1 MERLDLLG
9 FLIVTL
15 NCNVTIVGKIW
26 LIFTIL
32 LRMVVVVLAGAP
44 VYQDEQERFV
54 CNTLQ
59 PGCANVCYDIF
70 SPVSHLRFW
79 LIQSVSV
86 LLPSAVF
93 SVYVLHKGAVL
104 AARGPCAP
112 EVRPRGHD
120 PSDPIAGDRRC
131 PPPSRKACNLN
142 VPDFSSGYMVHL
154 FLRTLTEAAFGALHY
169 LLFGFLVPKRFSCT
183 RPPCTSV
190 VDCYVS
196 RPTEKSIMM
205 LFLWAVSALSL
216 LLSVADLACSARRR
230 MRGGP
235 AREGGAARAPRGW
248 GRAGGRSPG
257 PTAAA
262 GGWAGG
268 EGARSPT
275 GRSALSGPMELP
287 DEDESEAIS
296 SASDKPARPGLEP
309 GDRPHGEAP
318 QDPGSEGR
326 AGSEEPPAS
335 PRSRL
340 ARRPPSSPLPPPARP
355 RPAGSVPSRI
365 ARPTMLPGAPAGGA
379 ASRQGTGGPREP
391 PLDPRLRETELA
403 QVPGSPLEPRLAC
416 TRTELPDL
424 VQRRERSAQGPCESP
439 RSGRAGERHRECGR
453 CTSIGSCKP

>member
-26 LIFTIL
+26 LLLTML
-32 LRMVVVVLAGAP
+32 LRMAVVVLAGAP

-59 PGCANVCYDIF
+59 PGCANVCYDVF

-93 SVYVLHKGAVL
+93 SVYVLHRGVVL
-104 AARGPCAP
+104 AARGEA
-112 EVRPRGHD
+112 R
-120 PSDPIAGDRRC
+120 
-131 PPPSRKACNLN
+131 NLD
-142 VPDFSSGYMVHL
+142 VPDFSCGYMVHL

-205 LFLWAVSALSL
+205 LFLWAVSVLSL

-230 MRGGP
+230 MRRGSG
-235 AREGGAARAPRGW
+235 RGCGAARAPRGQ
-248 GRAGGRSPG
+248 GLAGGRSPG
-257 PTAAA
+257 HVARA
-262 GGWAGG
+262 GEWEGGAVPALPARWAGG
-268 EGARSPT
+268 EGAHSPT
-275 GRSALSGPMELP
+275 GRSVSGLMELP
-287 DEDESEAIS
+287 DEDESEAMS
-296 SASDKPARPGLEP
+296 LASDKPARAGPEP
-309 GDRPHGEAP
+309 GSRHHGEAS
-318 QDPGSEGR
+318 QDLRSEGL
-326 AGSEEPPAS
+326 AGSEEPPPA

-340 ARRPPSSPLPPPARP
+340 ARRCLSSPLQPPARP
-355 RPAGSVPSRI
+355 GPAGSVPV
-365 ARPTMLPGAPAGGA
+365 
-379 ASRQGTGGPREP
+379 
-391 PLDPRLRETELA
+391 LR
-403 QVPGSPLEPRLAC
+403 
-416 TRTELPDL
+416 TR
-424 VQRRERSAQGPCESP
+424 RSEWV
-439 RSGRAGERHRECGR
+439 
-453 CTSIGSCKP
+453 

>member
-26 LIFTIL
+26 LLLTML
-32 LRMVVVVLAGAP
+32 LRMAVVVLAGAP

-59 PGCANVCYDIF
+59 PGCANVCYDLF

-93 SVYVLHKGAVL
+93 SVYVLHRGVVL
-104 AARGPCAP
+104 AARGPCRP
-112 EVRPRGHD
+112 ECRPEGHD
-120 PSDPIAGDRRC
+120 PSDLTPGDRRC
-131 PPPSRKACNLN
+131 PPPYREARNLD
-142 VPDFSSGYMVHL
+142 VPDFSCGYMVHL

-230 MRGGP
+230 MRRGSG
-235 AREGGAARAPRGW
+235 RGCGAARAPRGQ
-248 GRAGGRSPG
+248 GLAGGRSPG
-257 PTAAA
+257 HVARRGEWE
-262 GGWAGG
+262 GGAVPALPARWAGG
-268 EGARSPT
+268 EGTHSPT
-275 GRSALSGPMELP
+275 GRSVSGLMELP
-287 DEDESEAIS
+287 DEDESEAMS
-296 SASDKPARPGLEP
+296 LASDKPARAGPEP
-309 GDRPHGEAP
+309 GSRPHGEAS
-318 QDPGSEGR
+318 QDGRSEGL
-326 AGSEEPPAS
+326 AGSEEPPPA

-340 ARRPPSSPLPPPARP
+340 ARRCPSSPLQPPARP
-355 RPAGSVPSRI
+355 GPAGSVPVLRSPENQEIRVGVRR
-365 ARPTMLPGAPAGGA
+365 ASTAPPKGNAGD
-379 ASRQGTGGPREP
+379 RQADS
-391 PLDPRLRETELA
+391 LWH
-403 QVPGSPLEPRLAC
+403 V
-416 TRTELPDL
+416 
-424 VQRRERSAQGPCESP
+424 
-439 RSGRAGERHRECGR
+439 
-453 CTSIGSCKP
+453 